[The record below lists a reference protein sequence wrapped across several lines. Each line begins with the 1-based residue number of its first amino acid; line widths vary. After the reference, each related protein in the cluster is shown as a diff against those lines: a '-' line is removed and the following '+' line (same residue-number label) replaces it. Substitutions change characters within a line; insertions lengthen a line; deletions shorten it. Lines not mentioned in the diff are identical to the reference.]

1 MDGRPDKWLCCEF
14 QRIDY
19 LRALDL
25 QRRFVDAKNRGRRK
39 EDLLLLLEHP
49 PVFTLGRRGGKENL
63 TVSEAFLKERGIPL
77 VQIER
82 GGNITYHGPGQLVAY
97 PIVALSRMQISVT
110 DFVDLLES
118 VMIAVAADFG
128 VDAAR
133 DSRNRGIWVGDA
145 KLGSIGINIR
155 HGVAF
160 HGLALNAA
168 PDLTPFSW
176 INPCG
181 LAGVCMTSMAKEAG
195 SPVSMKEVRASA
207 RRHFSDLFEIRL
219 EEIAPEDLEA
229 QLGTDP

>member
-1 MDGRPDKWLCCEF
+1 MASRPPWLFCEF
-14 QRIDY
+14 AKIDY

-25 QRRFVDAKNRGRRK
+25 QRSLVKAKNEKRLK

-63 TVSEAFLKERGIPL
+63 TVSEAFLEERSIPL

-97 PIVALSRMQISVT
+97 PIVDLPRRKLAVT
-110 DFVDLLES
+110 DFVEELES
-118 VMIAVAADFG
+118 VMIRIAADFG
-128 VDAAR
+128 VSAAR
-133 DSRNRGIWVGDA
+133 DARNRGVWVGNA

-155 HGVAF
+155 HGVSF
-160 HGLALNAA
+160 HGLALNVN

-181 LAGVCMTSMAKEAG
+181 LAGVGVTSLAHAAG
-195 SPVSMKEVRASA
+195 RRVSMDEARDSA
-207 RRHFSDLFEIRL
+207 RKHFAAVFGVRL
-219 EEIAPEDLEA
+219 EKIDPGELEA
-229 QLGTDP
+229 FL